1 MSRKPDSHSASE
13 GISSAIMDDRAVPL
27 VLTLFIAVGGT
38 ATVAYILICTFFT
51 EILGARAAVASLMGY
66 GIAVPPAYWA
76 QRAITFRSRAFHRVA
91 FPKYLTVQLVGSFV
105 AVVLG
110 EILVGRIGFPSLICF
125 SMVALVVGLTN
136 FLALKYWTFAP
147 Q

>member
-1 MSRKPDSHSASE
+1 MRRSDSDCATKCTST
-13 GISSAIMDDRAVPL
+13 AITDDRAAPL
-27 VLTLFIAVGGT
+27 VLMLFIAVGG
-38 ATVAYILICTFFT
+38 AAAVAYILICTFFT
-51 EILGARAAVASLMGY
+51 DILGVRTGVASLIGY
-66 GIAVPPAYWA
+66 GTAVPPAYWA

-110 EILVGRIGFPSLICF
+110 EILVGQIGFPSLICF
-125 SMVALVVGLTN
+125 SIVALVVGLTN
-136 FLALKYWTFAP
+136 FFALKYWTFAV